1 MLLMK
6 ESGLSFEEENKQ
18 HWFFYF
24 QIARKS

>member
-1 MLLMK
+1 MK

-24 QIARKS
+24 QIAHKY